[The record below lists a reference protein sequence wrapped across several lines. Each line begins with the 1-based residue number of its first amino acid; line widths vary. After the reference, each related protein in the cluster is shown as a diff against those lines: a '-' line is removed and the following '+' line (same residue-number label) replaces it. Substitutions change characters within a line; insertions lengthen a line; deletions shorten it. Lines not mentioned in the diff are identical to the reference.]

1 MEKSLNSTYKYY
13 CIYCNYSTYSL
24 KDYNKHLST
33 TKHINRVFLE
43 QKIPKNPNLF
53 ICDKCNKSYKAR
65 NSLWYHQKKCVNSE
79 KNKNEENPIISQF
92 NPLFNISNEVV
103 IELIKDNKE
112 MKEIISGLVKNGIYN
127 NHSHNTTNSHNKSF
141 NLNFFLNETCKDA
154 MNITD
159 FVDSIKLQL
168 SDLIEIGEIGYV
180 EGISNIIIKN
190 LNNLDETKRPVH
202 CTDKKRETIYI
213 KDEGLWQKEDQNKSK
228 LRKSIRNI
236 ADKNIRLLPQFREKY
251 PECRL
256 SESSISNKYC
266 KMIIEVMGGMGNNN
280 KEKEEKI
287 IKNITKITTIN
298 KF

>member
-65 NSLWYHQKKCVNSE
+65 NSLWYHQKKCVKSE

-213 KDEGLWQKEDQNKSK
+213 
-228 LRKSIRNI
+228 
-236 ADKNIRLLPQFREKY
+236 
-251 PECRL
+251 
-256 SESSISNKYC
+256 
-266 KMIIEVMGGMGNNN
+266 
-280 KEKEEKI
+280 
-287 IKNITKITTIN
+287 
-298 KF
+298 